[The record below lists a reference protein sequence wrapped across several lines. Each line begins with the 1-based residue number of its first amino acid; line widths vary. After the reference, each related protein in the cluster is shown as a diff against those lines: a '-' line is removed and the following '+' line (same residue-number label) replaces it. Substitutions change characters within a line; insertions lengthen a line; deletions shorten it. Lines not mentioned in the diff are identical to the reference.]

1 LLHAGARKVLAIE
14 KDARCL
20 PILADI
26 ALHYPGRLQ
35 ILEGDAL
42 AINATEHLTAPIKF
56 VANLPYNVGTEL
68 LIRWLTPAIWPPF
81 WDSLT
86 LMFQKEVAER
96 ITAAPG
102 SKAYGRLAIL
112 TQWRAKARIVME
124 IPPSAFTPPPK
135 VTSAVVH
142 IVKRDQMLF
151 PANEATLTRLV
162 ATAFGQRRK
171 MLRASLKS
179 ISPDIEAHLTGV
191 GIAPTDRAETIPIEG
206 FCALARSLDGSK

>member
-1 LLHAGARKVLAIE
+1 
-14 KDARCL
+14 
-20 PILADI
+20 
-26 ALHYPGRLQ
+26 
-35 ILEGDAL
+35 
-42 AINATEHLTAPIKF
+42 
-56 VANLPYNVGTEL
+56 
-68 LIRWLTPAIWPPF
+68 
-81 WDSLT
+81 
-86 LMFQKEVAER
+86 MFQKEVAER
-96 ITAAPG
+96 ISAAPG

-179 ISPDIEAHLTGV
+179 ISPDI
-191 GIAPTDRAETIPIEG
+191 
-206 FCALARSLDGSK
+206 